1 MSAVVVLFDPIRVA
15 PRGQEAA
22 DASSIAPFG
31 GGKQAGARG
40 RGGCHGGRGAVNSG
54 NPKTAEKSGVTQQ
67 GGMPRPAFDVCVVW
81 CSLAVR
87 LAPTNGC
94 RLNRQSVQVLSSTF
108 CGNPGVTV

>member
-40 RGGCHGGRGAVNSG
+40 RGGCHRGR
-54 NPKTAEKSGVTQQ
+54 
-67 GGMPRPAFDVCVVW
+67 
-81 CSLAVR
+81 
-87 LAPTNGC
+87 
-94 RLNRQSVQVLSSTF
+94 VLSSVAQDPD
-108 CGNPGVTV
+108 GRRERAQH